1 MAPAQAVAK
10 VLVVSP
16 ERHLRAKEVFLAACE
31 LPREQRAAY
40 LDEACGNDVGL
51 RREVEDLL
59 DFDQPS
65 SELQSQTNPPER
77 IGNFHLL
84 QKLGEGGMGEVW
96 EAEQEG
102 PVRRRVAFKLIK
114 WGMDTKEVLARF
126 ESERQALAMMN
137 HPNIAKAYE
146 AGSTDEGRPFFAME
160 YVRGIP
166 LTDYCDAQRLCT
178 RERLLLFVQVCGG
191 VHHAHQ
197 KGIIHRDIKPSNMLV
212 AVEDGRPVPKII
224 DFGVAKATSQRLT
237 ERTLFTEL
245 GQWIGTP
252 EYMSPE
258 QAELTGLDVDTR
270 SDVYS
275 LGVVLYELL
284 AGAQPF
290 DGRELRT
297 AGFDEM
303 RRRIRE
309 EEPPKPSTKVS
320 SLGDAS
326 RVAAE
331 RRRTDSHGLAR
342 TLRGDLDWIVMR
354 AMEKDRTRRYS
365 SPSELAA
372 DVNRYLHNQPVEAS
386 PPSTWYR
393 ARKFIRRHRVGVAA
407 GSMVC
412 VALVAGMVGTTIG
425 VVRAHREAETAR
437 KVSQLLVGV
446 FSDFDAAAQIVGLSS
461 PAAVLDRGAERTIGE
476 LSDQPVVQAQ
486 LMNILGNAYR
496 NLGQFD
502 AARPLL
508 ARSLSLRE
516 KHFGESHPDVGDS
529 CVSNG
534 WLAFRTADF
543 DLAHEFFERAVTV
556 FEEGL
561 GPNHPAVASSLGFV
575 GWVDWRIGDYD
586 AAREAFER
594 SLEIFRAN
602 GMEEDPAIVNANYPY
617 ALMLMDMAD
626 YGTAQPLLEHTLAR
640 YERRFGP
647 DHVVVGG
654 LCLELGRCYQ
664 ETLRYDE
671 ARPLFERSLEI
682 MENALGADHPNLMGP
697 LTKLAMLDREG
708 KDYVSGGARFERAIA
723 IGERALGPDH
733 PDLVWTLGPYALLL
747 LNRGD
752 VQDARATLDRALQIA
767 EETYGPRHLDVARTV
782 ELFGFH
788 FYQQHEYDEAL
799 RWYGRGLEMRKKIFG
814 PGHVATGWNLYDQAC
829 LLALSGDPTT
839 ALETLHLALD
849 TGWANSRI
857 EKDDDLDTLRDNP
870 EFQEILD
877 EVRSRL

>member
-1 MAPAQAVAK
+1 M
-10 VLVVSP
+10 SP
-16 ERHLRAKEVFLAACE
+16 ERHLRAKEIFLAVCE
-31 LPREQRAAY
+31 LPPEQRAAH
-40 LDEACGNDVGL
+40 LDEACGSDAGL
-51 RREVEDLL
+51 RREVDDLL
-59 DFDQPS
+59 AFDLPASEPPS
-65 SELQSQTNPPER
+65 EKRPPER

-102 PVRRRVAFKLIK
+102 PVRRRVAFKVIK

-126 ESERQALAMMN
+126 ESERQALALMN
-137 HPNIAKAYE
+137 HPNIAKAFE
-146 AGSTDEGRPFFAME
+146 AGSTDEGRPFFVME

-166 LTDYCDAQRLCT
+166 LTDYCDAQRLRT
-178 RERLLLFVQVCGG
+178 SDRLQLFVQVCEG
-191 VHHAHQ
+191 VQHAHQ
-197 KGIIHRDIKPSNMLV
+197 KGVIHRDIKPSNILV

-284 AGAQPF
+284 AGTQPF
-290 DGRELRT
+290 EAHDLRT

-365 SPSELAA
+365 SPSDLAT
-372 DVNRYLHNQPVEAS
+372 DVGRYLRDQPVEAS
-386 PPSTWYR
+386 PPSTSYR
-393 ARKFIRRHRVGVAA
+393 ARKFIRRHRFGVTAGAMVFAA
-407 GSMVC
+407 
-412 VALVAGMVGTTIG
+412 LIAGVVGTTTGII
-425 VVRAHREAETAR
+425 RARSEAETAR

-446 FSDFDAAAQIVGLSS
+446 FADFDAAAQIGGLSS
-461 PAAVLDRGAERTIGE
+461 PAAVLDRGAERIMGE
-476 LSDQPVVQAQ
+476 LSDQPLVQAQ

-496 NLGQFD
+496 NLGKFD
-502 AARPLL
+502 SARPLL
-508 ARSLSLRE
+508 EQSLSLRE
-516 KHFGESHPDVGDS
+516 EHLGENYSEVGDS
-529 CVSNG
+529 CVSSG
-534 WLAFRTADF
+534 WLAFQTADF
-543 DLAHEFFERAVTV
+543 VLARELFERAVTIY
-556 FEEGL
+556 ERAL

-575 GWVDWRIGDYD
+575 GWVDSRTGDYD
-586 AAREAFER
+586 AARGAFER
-594 SLEIFRAN
+594 SLEIFRVN
-602 GMEEDPAIVNANYPY
+602 GLEDDPVVVNTNYPY
-617 ALMLMDMAD
+617 ALMLMDMAE
-626 YGTAQPLLEHTLAR
+626 YGAARPLIEHTLNLYEER
-640 YERRFGP
+640 YGP
-647 DHVVVGG
+647 DHTVVGG
-654 LCLELGRCYQ
+654 LYLELGRCFQ

-671 ARPLFERSLEI
+671 ARPLFEHSLEI
-682 MENALGADHPNLMGP
+682 LENALGADHPRLMGP

-708 KDYVSGGARFERAIA
+708 KDYDSAGPRFERALA

-752 VQDARATLDRALQIA
+752 VEDARASLDRALQIA
-767 EETYGPRHLDVARTV
+767 EKVYGSNHLDIARTI

-788 FYQQHEYDEAL
+788 FYQKREYDEAL
-799 RWYGRGLEMRKKIFG
+799 RWYRRGLDMREEI
-814 PGHVATGWNLYDQAC
+814 GHAAPRPRHRMG
-829 LLALSGDPTT
+829 
-839 ALETLHLALD
+839 E
-849 TGWANSRI
+849 
-857 EKDDDLDTLRDNP
+857 
-870 EFQEILD
+870 
-877 EVRSRL
+877 